1 MSFPSDQYW
10 TQALAFLQHQL
21 KPSNTLLAPNDFLEL
36 FSGTYPYRVSHLFP
50 AHFYNFV
57 VFHKDMVA
65 EVDQSLSLKVLEHFY
80 LSFANDVFV
89 IYAQA
94 KLTDIPEPDE
104 RQAQALVE
112 QIEAS
117 DRFESLQ
124 NNQTCAIVVTT
135 YNNPDNLARSLPQIA
150 ALGAPVLIIDDGSSP
165 EQAAQN
171 QNIAEQY
178 GVQLMRSPT
187 HQRQPNAINLGISH
201 WLADP
206 TIAWISYFRDNVNVR
221 ADALTVLAQI
231 QSPERPILTGRDAP
245 EHPTLQTDIIA
256 DHPILLKRS
265 SSSIHFHAHRRY
277 WASILPIP
285 TPVLDLPGQ
294 GTDEDWWITAWSPY
308 SIVKQGGNLVCV
320 PGLVNTF
327 EDAESLTGKNPA
339 GRSPTEATPSV
350 APTLPIDLSPKK
362 IGETSSVRY
371 PQERAPIVPETVLPA
386 IAPANINS
394 EDLSLAGVKVL
405 VDGYNLQLPQGTG
418 IKTYGLSLIQALNE
432 MGATVDVLLGRG
444 GYKGNEILDEVYFFD
459 TIDKD
464 QNLLM
469 LLKGLLKTAAGPLY
483 RAKRRKPSNNYV
495 VKRGQYSDDFL
506 KYATSFNLPQCY
518 DLANGIYKKL
528 NITTHISA
536 SEKLDIWH
544 ATYPLPMK
552 IRGTQ
557 KITTVHDLIPL
568 RLPYATLDDKEN
580 FYFKVRDALKES
592 AVTITVSEHS
602 KQDLLTYFDVDPDR
616 IVVTY
621 QPIALQPLPVSKEE
635 VAFSIRRFGLSYQN
649 YLLFVGA
656 IEPKKNVGRLLD
668 AYAALNTDMPLV
680 IVGKKG
686 WLWENEIG
694 KLSYLFDSDSSKQ
707 VRLLEYVSP
716 DSLRYLYRGAYC
728 LVFPSL
734 YEGFGLPPIEA
745 MNFGCPVVTSN
756 ASCLPEVC
764 GNAALYV
771 DPYDVRDI
779 KAKLEEILGD
789 KALRDRLAIAG
800 RQVAK
805 NFSMENYLKRLHSA
819 YVKALG

>member
-10 TQALAFLQHQL
+10 TQALAFLQQQI
-21 KPSNTLLAPNDFLEL
+21 KPSDTLLAPNDFLE
-36 FSGTYPYRVSHLFP
+36 FFPGTYHYRVSHLFP
-50 AHFYNFV
+50 ARSYDFV
-57 VFHKDMVA
+57 VFHKGMVA
-65 EVDQSLSLKVLEHFY
+65 EVDQSLSLEVLEQFY
-80 LSFANDVFV
+80 LVFVNDVFV

-94 KLTDIPEPDE
+94 KLSHIPEPDE

-112 QIEAS
+112 QIETS

-124 NNQTCAIVVTT
+124 NSQACAIIVTT
-135 YNNPDNLARSLPQIA
+135 YNSSENLARSLPQIV
-150 ALGAPVLIIDDGSSP
+150 ALGAPVLVVDDGSSP

-171 QNIAEQY
+171 QSIAEQH
-178 GVQLMRSPT
+178 GAALLRSPT
-187 HQRQPNAINLGISH
+187 HQRQPNAINMGISH
-201 WLADP
+201 WLADS
-206 TIAWISYFRDNVNVR
+206 TITWISYFRDDVNVR
-221 ADALTVLAQI
+221 ADTLTVLAQI
-231 QSPERPILTGRDAP
+231 QSLQRPILTGRDAP
-245 EHPTLQTDIIA
+245 EHPTIQA
-256 DHPILLKRS
+256 DTVADRPILLKRS
-265 SSSIHFHAHRRY
+265 SPSIHFHAHRSY
-277 WASILPIP
+277 WASVLPIP
-285 TPVLDLPGQ
+285 TPVLDLPGR
-294 GTDEDWWITAWSPY
+294 GTDEDWWITAWSPH

-320 PGLVNTF
+320 PGLVSTF
-327 EDAESLTGKNPA
+327 EDAKMLPGRDLEEIAPPFAYAVPA
-339 GRSPTEATPSV
+339 
-350 APTLPIDLSPKK
+350 DLSKK
-362 IGETSSVRY
+362 EEVESSSSRY
-371 PQERAPIVPETVLPA
+371 PQGVAPIVPAVNA
-386 IAPANINS
+386 IADLPNINP

-405 VDGYNLQLPQGTG
+405 IDGYNLQLPQGTG

-432 MGATVDVLLGRG
+432 MGANVDVLLGRG

-459 TIDKD
+459 NIDQD
-464 QNLLM
+464 QNLLV
-469 LLKGLLKTAAGPLY
+469 LLKGLLKTASGPLY

-528 NITTHISA
+528 NITTQISA

-544 ATYPLPMK
+544 ATYPLPIK

-557 KITTVHDLIPL
+557 KITTIHDLIPL

-621 QPIALQPLPVSKEE
+621 QPIALQPLQVSKED
-635 VAFSIRRFGLSYQN
+635 VAFSIKRFGLSYQN

-668 AYAALNTDMPLV
+668 AYAALNTDLPLV

-694 KLSYLFDSDSSKQ
+694 KLSYLLDSDSPKQ
-707 VRLLEYVSP
+707 VRLLEYVST

-756 ASCLPEVC
+756 VSCLPEVC

>member
-10 TQALAFLQHQL
+10 TQALAFLQQQI
-21 KPSNTLLAPNDFLEL
+21 KPSATLLAPNEFLE
-36 FSGTYPYRVSHLFP
+36 FFPGTYHYRVSHLFP
-50 AHFYNFV
+50 ARSYDFV
-57 VFHKDMVA
+57 VFHKGMVA
-65 EVDQSLSLKVLEHFY
+65 EVDQSLSLEVLEQFY
-80 LSFANDVFV
+80 LVFANDVFV

-94 KLTDIPEPDE
+94 KLSHIPEPDE

-112 QIEAS
+112 QIETS
-117 DRFESLQ
+117 DRFDSLQ
-124 NNQTCAIVVTT
+124 NNQSCAIVVTT
-135 YNNPDNLARSLPQIA
+135 YNNPENLARSLPQIV
-150 ALGAPVLIIDDGSSP
+150 ALGAPVLVVDDGSSP
-165 EQAAQN
+165 EQALQN

-178 GVQLMRSPT
+178 GVKLLRSPT
-187 HQRQPNAINLGISH
+187 HQRQPNAINLGISY

-206 TIAWISYFRDNVNVR
+206 TIAWISYFQDNVNVR
-221 ADALTVLAQI
+221 ADTLTVLAQI
-231 QSPERPILTGRDAP
+231 QSLQRPILTGRDAP
-245 EHPTLQTDIIA
+245 EHPPIHSDTIA
-256 DHPILLKRS
+256 DRPILLKRS
-265 SSSIHFHAHRRY
+265 SPSIHFHAHRSY
-277 WASILPIP
+277 WASVLPIP
-285 TPVLDLPGQ
+285 TPVLDLPGR
-294 GTDEDWWITAWSPY
+294 GTDEDWWITAWSPQ

-320 PGLVNTF
+320 PGLVSTF
-327 EDAESLTGKNPA
+327 ADAEMPFSGDLEDTAPPIAYAVPA
-339 GRSPTEATPSV
+339 
-350 APTLPIDLSPKK
+350 DLSKK
-362 IGETSSVRY
+362 EEV
-371 PQERAPIVPETVLPA
+371 EA
-386 IAPANINS
+386 IAPIISATVPAVNAIADPPNINPK
-394 EDLSLAGVKVL
+394 DLSLAGVKVL
-405 VDGYNLQLPQGTG
+405 IDGYNLQLPQGTG

-432 MGATVDVLLGRG
+432 MGANVDVLLGRG

-459 TIDKD
+459 NIDKD
-464 QNLLM
+464 QNLLV
-469 LLKGLLKTAAGPLY
+469 LLKGLLKTASGPLY

-518 DLANGIYKKL
+518 DIANGIYKKL

-557 KITTVHDLIPL
+557 KITTIHDLIPL

-592 AVTITVSEHS
+592 AITITVSEHS

-621 QPIALQPLPVSKEE
+621 QPIALQPLQVSKED
-635 VAFSIRRFGLSYQN
+635 VAFSVKRFGLSYQN

-668 AYAALNTDMPLV
+668 AYAALNTDLPLV

-707 VRLLEYVSP
+707 VRLLEYVST

-756 ASCLPEVC
+756 VSCLPEVC

-805 NFSMENYLKRLHSA
+805 NFSMENYLKRLHGA
-819 YVKALG
+819 YLKALG

>member
-10 TQALAFLQHQL
+10 TQALAFLQQQIN
-21 KPSNTLLAPNDFLEL
+21 SSATLLAPNNFLE
-36 FSGTYPYRVSHLFP
+36 FFPGTYHYRVSHLFP
-50 AHFYNFV
+50 ARSYDFV
-57 VFHKDMVA
+57 VFHKGMVA
-65 EVDQSLSLKVLEHFY
+65 EIDQSLSLEVLEQFY
-80 LSFANDVFV
+80 LVFANDVFV

-94 KLTDIPEPDE
+94 KLDHIPEPDE

-112 QIEAS
+112 QIETS
-117 DRFESLQ
+117 DRFDSLQ
-124 NNQTCAIVVTT
+124 NSQTCAVIVTT
-135 YNNPDNLARSLPQIA
+135 YNNPENLARSLPQIV
-150 ALGAPVLIIDDGSSP
+150 ALGAPTLVVDDGSSA
-165 EQAAQN
+165 EQALRN
-171 QNIAEQY
+171 QNIVEQY
-178 GVQLMRSPT
+178 GVKLLRSPT

-201 WLADP
+201 WLSDP
-206 TIAWISYFRDNVNVR
+206 TITWISYFRDDVNVR
-221 ADALTVLAQI
+221 VDALTVLAQI
-231 QSPERPILTGRDAP
+231 QSLQYPILTGRDDA
-245 EHPTLQTDIIA
+245 EHPTIQADTIA
-256 DHPILLKRS
+256 DHSVLLKRS
-265 SSSIHFHAHRRY
+265 SPGIHFHAHRSY
-277 WASILPIP
+277 WASVLPIP
-285 TPVLDLPGQ
+285 TPVLDLPGRS
-294 GTDEDWWITAWSPY
+294 TDEDWWVTAWSPH

-320 PGLVNTF
+320 PGLVSTF
-327 EDAESLTGKNPA
+327 QDT
-339 GRSPTEATPSV
+339 
-350 APTLPIDLSPKK
+350 TLLERDLKDRDLEK
-362 IGETSSVRY
+362 IASSVVY
-371 PQERAPIVPETVLPA
+371 AVPTNISREETIKA
-386 IAPANINS
+386 IAPIIPATNSVASVALADLPEINA
-394 EDLSLAGVKVL
+394 EDLSLAGIKVL
-405 VDGYNLQLPQGTG
+405 IDGYNLQLPQGTG

-432 MGATVDVLLGRG
+432 MGANVDVLLGRG

-459 TIDKD
+459 NIEKD
-464 QNLLM
+464 QNLLV
-469 LLKGLLKTAAGPLY
+469 LLKGLLKTASGPLY

-495 VKRGQYSDDFL
+495 VKRGQYNDDFL

-557 KITTVHDLIPL
+557 KITTIHDLIPL

-621 QPIALQPLPVSKEE
+621 QPIALQPLQVSKED
-635 VAFSIRRFGLSYQN
+635 VAFSIKRFGLSYQK

-668 AYAALNTDMPLV
+668 AYAALNTDLPLV

-694 KLSYLFDSDSSKQ
+694 KLSYLLDSDSPKQ
-707 VRLLEYVSP
+707 VRLLEYVSA

-805 NFSMENYLKRLHSA
+805 NFSMENYLKRLHGA
-819 YVKALG
+819 YIKALG

>member
-1 MSFPSDQYW
+1 MPFPSDQYW
-10 TQALAFLQHQL
+10 TQALVFLQQQIQ
-21 KPSNTLLAPNDFLEL
+21 PSATLLAPNDFLE
-36 FSGTYPYRVSHLFP
+36 FFPGTYHYRVSHLIP
-50 AHFYNFV
+50 ARSYDFV
-57 VFHKDMVA
+57 IFHKGMVA
-65 EVDQSLSLKVLEHFY
+65 EVDQSLSLEVLEQFY
-80 LSFANDVFV
+80 LVFANDVFV

-94 KLTDIPEPDE
+94 KLSHIPEPDE

-112 QIEAS
+112 QIETS
-117 DRFESLQ
+117 DRFDSLQ
-124 NNQTCAIVVTT
+124 SNQTCAIIVTT
-135 YNNPDNLARSLPQIA
+135 YNNPENLARSLPQII
-150 ALGAPVLIIDDGSSP
+150 ALGAPVLVVDDGSSS
-165 EQAAQN
+165 EQALKN

-178 GVQLMRSPT
+178 GAALLRSPT

-206 TIAWISYFRDNVNVR
+206 TIAWISYFRDDVNVR

-231 QSPERPILTGRDAP
+231 QSLKYPIMTGRDDP
-245 EHPTLQTDIIA
+245 EHPTIQA
-256 DHPILLKRS
+256 DTLANYPILLKRS
-265 SSSIHFHAHRRY
+265 SPSIHFHAHRSY
-277 WASILPIP
+277 WASVLPIP
-285 TPVLDLPGQ
+285 TLVLDLPGR
-294 GTDEDWWITAWSPY
+294 GTDEDWWITAWSPQ
-308 SIVKQGGNLVCV
+308 SIVKKGGNLVCV
-320 PGLVNTF
+320 PGLISTF
-327 EDAESLTGKNPA
+327 EDAEGFP
-339 GRSPTEATPSV
+339 GRDLEEIVPPIAHAIPT
-350 APTLPIDLSPKK
+350 DLSKK
-362 IGETSSVRY
+362 EIAVISS
-371 PQERAPIVPETVLPA
+371 TVPA
-386 IAPANINS
+386 INLAINPPPIAALPHINP

-405 VDGYNLQLPQGTG
+405 IDGYNLQLPQGTG

-432 MGATVDVLLGRG
+432 MGANVDVLLGRG

-459 TIDKD
+459 NIDKD
-464 QNLLM
+464 QNLLA
-469 LLKGLLKTAAGPLY
+469 LLKGLLKTASGPLY

-495 VKRGQYSDDFL
+495 VKQGQYSDDFL
-506 KYATSFNLPQCY
+506 KYAASFNLPQCY

-528 NITTHISA
+528 NITTNISA

-557 KITTVHDLIPL
+557 KITTIHDLIPL

-616 IVVTY
+616 IIVTY
-621 QPIALQPLPVSKEE
+621 QPIALQPLQVSKED
-635 VAFSIRRFGLSYQN
+635 VAFSIKRFGLSYQN

-668 AYAALNTDMPLV
+668 AYAALNTDLPLV

-694 KLSYLFDSDSSKQ
+694 KLSYLFDSDSTKQ
-707 VRLLEYVSP
+707 VRLLEYVST

-805 NFSMENYLKRLHSA
+805 NFSMENYLKRLHGA
-819 YVKALG
+819 YTKALS

>member
-10 TQALAFLQHQL
+10 TQALTFLQQQIN
-21 KPSNTLLAPNDFLEL
+21 PSDTLLAPNDFLE
-36 FSGTYPYRVSHLFP
+36 FFPGTYHYRVSHLFP
-50 AHFYNFV
+50 VRSYDFV
-57 VFHKDMVA
+57 VFHKGMVV
-65 EVDQSLSLKVLEHFY
+65 EIDQSLSLEVLEQFY
-80 LSFANDVFV
+80 LVFANDVFV

-94 KLTDIPEPDE
+94 ELSQIPEPDE
-104 RQAQALVE
+104 RQARALVE
-112 QIEAS
+112 QIETS

-124 NNQTCAIVVTT
+124 SHQTCAIVVTT
-135 YNNPDNLARSLPQIA
+135 YNSPENLARSLPQIV
-150 ALGAPVLIIDDGSSP
+150 ALGAPILVIDDGSLP
-165 EQAAQN
+165 EQAVKN

-178 GVQLMRSPT
+178 GVKLLRSPT
-187 HQRQPNAINLGISH
+187 HQRQPNAINLGISY
-201 WLADP
+201 WLANLK
-206 TIAWISYFRDNVNVR
+206 IAWISYFRDDVNVK
-221 ADALTVLAQI
+221 ADALTILAQI
-231 QSPERPILTGRDAP
+231 QSSQHPILTGRDAP
-245 EHPTLQTDIIA
+245 EHPTIHSDTIA
-256 DHPILLKRS
+256 NHPILLKRS
-265 SSSIHFHAHRRY
+265 SPSIHFHAHRSY
-277 WASILPIP
+277 WASVLPIP
-285 TPVLDLPGQ
+285 TPILYLPGQ
-294 GTDEDWWITAWSPY
+294 DTDEDWWITAWSPH

-320 PGLVNTF
+320 PGLVSTF
-327 EDAESLTGKNPA
+327 EDEKMPFNGDLEDPA
-339 GRSPTEATPSV
+339 P
-350 APTLPIDLSPKK
+350 PIAYAVPADLSKK
-362 IGETSSVRY
+362 EV
-371 PQERAPIVPETVLPA
+371 EA
-386 IAPANINS
+386 IAPIIPATVPAVNAIADPPNIKPEN
-394 EDLSLAGVKVL
+394 LSLAGVKVL
-405 VDGYNLQLPQGTG
+405 IDGYNLQLPQGTG

-432 MGATVDVLLGRG
+432 MGANVDVLLGRG

-459 TIDKD
+459 NIDKD
-464 QNLLM
+464 QNLLV
-469 LLKGLLKTAAGPLY
+469 LLKGLLKTASGPLY

-518 DLANGIYKKL
+518 DIANGIYKKL

-557 KITTVHDLIPL
+557 KITTIHDLIPL

-621 QPIALQPLPVSKEE
+621 QPIALQPLQVSKED
-635 VAFSIRRFGLSYQN
+635 VTFSIKHFGLSYQN

-668 AYAALNTDMPLV
+668 AYAALNTDLPLV

-694 KLSYLFDSDSSKQ
+694 KLSYLFDSDSPKQ
-707 VRLLEYVSP
+707 VRLLEYVST

-789 KALRDRLAIAG
+789 KALRNRLAIAG

-819 YVKALG
+819 YIKALG

>member
-10 TQALAFLQHQL
+10 TQALAFLQQQV
-21 KPSNTLLAPNDFLEL
+21 KSSDTLLAPNDFLE
-36 FSGTYPYRVSHLFP
+36 FFPGTYHYRVSHLFP
-50 AHFYNFV
+50 AHSYNFV
-57 VFHKDMVA
+57 VFHKGMVA
-65 EVDQSLSLKVLEHFY
+65 EVDQSLSLEVLEEFY
-80 LSFANDVFV
+80 LVFTNDVFV

-94 KLTDIPEPDE
+94 QLSDIPEPDE
-104 RQAQALVE
+104 RQARALVE
-112 QIEAS
+112 QIETS
-117 DRFESLQ
+117 DRFDSLQ
-124 NNQTCAIVVTT
+124 SNQTCAIVVTT
-135 YNNPDNLARSLPQIA
+135 YNSSENLARSLPQIV
-150 ALGAPVLIIDDGSSP
+150 ALGAPVLVVDDGSSP
-165 EQAAQN
+165 EQAVQN
-171 QNIAEQY
+171 QNIAEQH
-178 GVQLMRSPT
+178 GAKLLRSPT
-187 HQRQPNAINLGISH
+187 HQRQPNALNLGISH
-201 WLADP
+201 WLADS
-206 TIAWISYFRDNVNVR
+206 TIAWISYFRDDVNVR
-221 ADALTVLAQI
+221 SDTLTVLAQI
-231 QSPERPILTGRDAP
+231 QSLGHPILTGRDAP
-245 EHPTLQTDIIA
+245 EHPTLQADTIA
-256 DHPILLKRS
+256 DYPVLLKRS
-265 SSSIHFHAHRRY
+265 SPSIHFHAHRSY
-277 WASILPIP
+277 WAAVLPIP
-285 TPVLDLPGQ
+285 TPVLDLPGR
-294 GTDEDWWITAWSPY
+294 GTDEDWWITAWSPH

-320 PGLVNTF
+320 PGLVSTF
-327 EDAESLTGKNPA
+327 EDAKTFPGKDL
-339 GRSPTEATPSV
+339 EAT
-350 APTLPIDLSPKK
+350 TLPIAYAAPVDLPEKE
-362 IGETSSVRY
+362 IGEVLPTH
-371 PQERAPIVPETVLPA
+371 PQEAAAIVPTIEPAA
-386 IAPANINS
+386 IADPPSINP
-394 EDLSLAGVKVL
+394 EDLSLAGVKIL

-432 MGATVDVLLGRG
+432 MGANVDVLLGRG

-459 TIDKD
+459 NIDKE
-464 QNLLM
+464 QNLLV
-469 LLKGLLKTAAGPLY
+469 LLKGLLKTASGPLY

-518 DLANGIYKKL
+518 DIANGIYKKL
-528 NITTHISA
+528 NITTNISA

-557 KITTVHDLIPL
+557 KITTIHDLIPL
-568 RLPYATLDDKEN
+568 RLPYATLDNKEN

-621 QPIALQPLPVSKEE
+621 QPIALQPLQVSKED
-635 VAFSIRRFGLSYQN
+635 VSFSIRRFGLSYQN

-707 VRLLEYVSP
+707 VRLLEYVP
-716 DSLRYLYRGAYC
+716 TDSLRYLYRGAYC

-800 RQVAK
+800 RQVAN
-805 NFSMENYLKRLHSA
+805 NFSMENYLKRLHGA
-819 YVKALG
+819 YIKALG